1 LRNKSWLWIIVVIGI
16 AAILP
21 AFLGFYQVHILDLIM
36 LFIILAIGL
45 DLTLGY
51 CGQVNLGHAAFYAVG
66 AYTSAILTTKYNFSF
81 WAALPISVLLSVLCG
96 VLIGLPSLKVR
107 SHYLAIATLGLSVAL
122 NDILINDT
130 NLTGGPTGIS
140 GIPKPELFGISL
152 NTEYRYYYLVF
163 VFAILLFLLARII
176 VKYGLGRSFRAV
188 REDHI
193 AAQALGINIAAKQII
208 AFGFSGFYAGIA
220 GALYSS
226 MISYVSPD
234 SFQFNEMLFILT
246 TVVIRGMGNIYGAI
260 SGATLL
266 IVLREM
272 LNQFQNWQQVIYG
285 VVIVVL
291 VVFLPGGLVSIT
303 KLGRKNRQKNLNEE
317 HSSDAKH
324 VRKALVEDGNP

>member
-1 LRNKSWLWIIVVIGI
+1 LRNKSWFWIISVIVI

-36 LFIILAIGL
+36 LFIILAVGL

-66 AYTSAILTTKYNFSF
+66 AYTTAILTTHFHFGF

-96 VLIGLPSLKVR
+96 VFIGLPSLKVR
-107 SHYLAIATLGLSVAL
+107 SHYLAIATIGLSIAL

-130 NLTGGPTGIS
+130 KLTGGPTGIS
-140 GIPKPELFGISL
+140 RIPKPEFFGIPL
-152 NTEYRYYYLVF
+152 NTEYRYYYLVLT
-163 VFAILLFLLARII
+163 FAVLLFLLARFI

-193 AAQALGINIAAKQII
+193 AAQALGINIAAKQIV

-220 GALYSS
+220 GALYAS
-226 MISYVSPD
+226 MLSYVSPD

-246 TVVIRGMGNIYGAI
+246 TVVIGGMGNIYGAV

-266 IVLREM
+266 IVLREL
-272 LNQFQNWQQVIYG
+272 LNEFQNWQQVIYG
-285 VVIVVL
+285 VLIVVL
-291 VVFLPGGLVSIT
+291 VVFLPGGLISIT
-303 KLGRKNRQKNLNEE
+303 RMGKKKMQPDDYDQDTSGSR
-317 HSSDAKH
+317 H
-324 VRKALVEDGNP
+324 VGKVLANDGNS